1 MMESERFV
9 NALEGLREVRKYSFQ
24 LLILWEHSIIVA
36 DTAEYKIIAKYKP
49 EDVTTNPVLISQA
62 AQNPEYSTHI
72 ETAIKHAK
80 AEYSHPFA
88 DLDKNEKKNFILL
101 IYERLAVSFGVE
113 ILKIIPGWVSTQL
126 DPRMAYDKEGM
137 LASARRM
144 AKLYEENGWSR
155 ERFMIKVPSTWEG
168 IQCAKE

>member
-1 MMESERFV
+1 L
-9 NALEGLREVRKYSFQ
+9 N
-24 LLILWEHSIIVA
+24 
-36 DTAEYKIIAKYKP
+36 
-49 EDVTTNPVLISQA
+49 
-62 AQNPEYSTHI
+62 
-72 ETAIKHAK
+72 
-80 AEYSHPFA
+80 
-88 DLDKNEKKNFILL
+88 KNEKKHCILL
-101 IYERLAVSFGVE
+101 VYERLAVSFGVE

-144 AKLYEENGWSR
+144 AKLYEENGCSR